1 MKLAFYA
8 PMKSPDH
15 PVPSG
20 DRRMGRLLFQALE
33 RAECEV
39 ELASKLRSF
48 DKAGDAAFQAKVQEE
63 GQREAARLIA
73 KWRAHPAEAP
83 KGWFTYHLY
92 HKAPDWI
99 GPLVCEAL
107 QIPYMVAEASHAPKR
122 AAGPWESGYA
132 AAEQAIRSARAVFHM
147 TRLDGECLKPIIA
160 QGHELILLPPFI
172 DMEAF
177 QEQAVPVDVAAEV
190 ARAGGRKGVQNLL
203 CVAMMRDG
211 DKMESYRQ
219 LGQGLALLARD
230 DWQLLVIGEGEM
242 RATVE
247 KALSPI
253 GDRAVYLGAMAPE
266 ALPAWYEFADLYVW
280 PAHGEAY
287 GMAFLEAQGCGLP
300 VVAGDLRGVPDVVL
314 RGETGILTSPG
325 DNADFAAAIDDL
337 LSDPARRQ
345 SMGERARAFV
355 AEERSIAHAA
365 GLLKSHIERIL

>member
-20 DRRMGRLLFQALE
+20 DRRMGRLLWAALE
-33 RAECEV
+33 RAGFEV

-48 DKAGDAAFQAKVQEE
+48 DKAGDAAFQAAMQEE
-63 GQREAARLIA
+63 GRREAVRLIA
-73 KWRAHPAEAP
+73 KWRARPAEAP
-83 KGWFTYHLY
+83 RGWFTYHLY

-132 AAEQAIRSARAVFHM
+132 AAERAIRSARAVFHM
-147 TRLDGECLKPIIA
+147 TRLDGECLKPIIPP
-160 QGHELILLPPFI
+160 GHELILLPPFI
-172 DMEAF
+172 DMEMFRKNA
-177 QEQAVPVDVAAEV
+177 APVDVAAEI
-190 ARAGGRKGVQNLL
+190 ARAGGRSDVQNLL

-287 GMAFLEAQGCGLP
+287 GMAFLEAQGYGLP

-314 RGETGILTSPG
+314 RGVTGILTSPG
-325 DNADFAAAIDDL
+325 DSAAFATAIDDL

-365 GLLKSHIERIL
+365 SLLKSHIERIL